1 MIEGLKIKGGAGP
14 FEAAVIA
21 VVLDRVT
28 QEENQVGQALSGANT
43 SLPAWMRAVLE
54 EEPEW
59 PTGWTSPNPLDG

>member
-1 MIEGLKIKGGAGP
+1 MIEGLEIKGGAGP

-28 QEENQVGQALSGANT
+28 QEENQARQAMPGGSAT
-43 SLPAWMRAVLE
+43 LPAWMRAVLE

-59 PTGWTSPNPLDG
+59 PTG